1 MNSSN
6 FQAISQEVRNHHR
19 LFIWA
24 GALVVVFVLGVKI
37 VNHLARVADINAAIA
52 QKKVQ
57 SDQASQK
64 AADDQA
70 KRDLAQYSAWKEAS
84 DKRVDGLYSAI
95 ASLAGELKQRQKQD
109 QALPVPALAT
119 RWQQQIEA
127 GPEDVIRPDAGIPD
141 ALFVSSSAAR
151 KTVVLLDEIPADRQ
165 QINSQQQIIAEK
177 DADILKQKSLMQD
190 GAAQLAACRV
200 TQKDAADACKKQIT
214 KIKADARRSKIK
226 VFFIGAVTAVAAVFG
241 LGHKL

>member
-1 MNSSN
+1 MNL
-6 FQAISQEVRNHHR
+6 QAISQEIRGHHR

-24 GALVVVFVLGVKI
+24 AALGVALTLGVKI
-37 VNHLARVADINAAIA
+37 INHLARVADINAAIA
-52 QKKVQ
+52 QKKVEA
-57 SDQASQK
+57 DKDTQK

-95 ASLAGELKQRQKQD
+95 ASLAGELKQQQKQD

-127 GPEDVIRPDAGIPD
+127 GPEDVIKPDTTIPD

-165 QINSQQQIIAEK
+165 QINSQQQVIAEK
-177 DADILKQKSLMQD
+177 DADILKQSNLLGD
-190 GAAQLAACRV
+190 SAVQLAACRQ